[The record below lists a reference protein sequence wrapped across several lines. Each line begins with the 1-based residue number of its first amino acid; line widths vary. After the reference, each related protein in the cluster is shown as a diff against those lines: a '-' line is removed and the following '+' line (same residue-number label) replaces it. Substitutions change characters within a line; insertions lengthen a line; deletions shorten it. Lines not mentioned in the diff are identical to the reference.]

1 MQHCLVNVQINVNIC
16 FKYIFHK
23 YDRRDM
29 HHSEVFLQ
37 INIKVYIFFIC
48 VFYISD
54 QRFSYEN
61 FCIVKYLRTVHYLL
75 SGTCAPRDK
84 ETFLKVAQCTVF
96 CILANILTIF
106 DSKLSLATGQ
116 VIDPC

>member
-37 INIKVYIFFIC
+37 INIKVNIFLYVYFI
-48 VFYISD
+48 YLTKDSLIL
-54 QRFSYEN
+54 

-84 ETFLKVAQCTVF
+84 ETFLKVAQCTIF

-116 VIDPC
+116 VIDPR